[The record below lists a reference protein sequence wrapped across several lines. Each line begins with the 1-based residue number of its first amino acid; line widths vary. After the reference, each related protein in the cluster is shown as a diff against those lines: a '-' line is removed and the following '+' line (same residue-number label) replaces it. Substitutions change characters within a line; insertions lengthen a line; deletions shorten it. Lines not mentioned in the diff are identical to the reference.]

1 MQNMNKIYLE
11 KIVFIVIFHL
21 FICLLISQLGLF
33 LNFPVTR
40 FYYPL
45 SVIISFL
52 ICRVNFISGAITA
65 LILLFGFLISGYFFD
80 LSADGQSYHQE
91 SIIQLK
97 NGWNPI
103 SFESHSRTMKVW
115 TEHYPKGA
123 EIIQSCIYS
132 FFGKIETGKAINIFL
147 FISSLLIT
155 KKALESFSINLKQ
168 QWIFAFLIA
177 ANPVVISQILTF
189 YVDGFSYSFII
200 CFLSSLFLF
209 IKTKE
214 RIYIA
219 LIIATLTIGGS
230 LKFTSMPTLGVLTVC
245 ILVIL
250 LFLKKISSLKALI
263 LPLLCASF
271 LLIFCN
277 YNPYITNLKEG
288 KHVFYPLKGEGS
300 IDILE
305 RFAPEGFVRNNNRIE
320 KLAFTLF
327 TKTGSFDKDNMSY
340 KIPFSISQKELN
352 RLADADIGVGG
363 FGIFYSG
370 FLIVLLLF
378 FIVNNKLLKNLNHQQ
393 KILFISIL
401 PILAS
406 VLIISD
412 PWWVRYIPQFYL
424 IPLILLLILEV
435 NNTKI
440 KNLFILKGILIVN
453 ILFFFSSVAVLNIYG
468 TEKTYYILDML
479 KDSGKTVKIDARYFP
494 SNLDRLEE
502 HGIPYKQI
510 KIADDYKPII
520 RFQPKGSIIIDDNF
534 KKQDRNLVYDFLNRF
549 FYKID

>member
-1 MQNMNKIYLE
+1 MNKIDLE
-11 KIVFIVIFHL
+11 KIVFIIISHL
-21 FICLLISQLGLF
+21 FICLLLSQLGFF
-33 LNFPVTR
+33 LDFPITR

-45 SVIISFL
+45 SVIISML
-52 ICRVNFISGAITA
+52 ICRVNFISGFITF
-65 LILLFGFLISGYFFD
+65 LILLSGFLISAYFFD

-103 SFESHSRTMKVW
+103 FHDSQSRTMKVW

-147 FISSLLIT
+147 LISSLLLS
-155 KKALESFSINLKQ
+155 KKVLERFSINSKQ
-168 QWIFAFLIA
+168 QWIFASLIA
-177 ANPVVISQILTF
+177 LNPVVISQVLTF
-189 YVDGFSYSFII
+189 YVDGLSYSFLV
-200 CFLSSLFLF
+200 CVLGSLFLF

-214 RIYIA
+214 RIYIMLTVMA
-219 LIIATLTIGGS
+219 LTIGGS
-230 LKFTSMPTLGVLTVC
+230 LKFTSIPTLVVL
-245 ILVIL
+245 ILSILIIL
-250 LFLKKISSLKALI
+250 LLLKKISSIKALV
-263 LPLLCASF
+263 LPLLCSAF
-271 LLIFCN
+271 LLLFCN

-327 TKTGSFDKDNMSY
+327 TKTGSFDKDNMTY

-378 FIVNNKLLKNLNHQQ
+378 LIINYKRLKNLNKQQ
-393 KILFISIL
+393 KILFITII
-401 PILAS
+401 PILLS

-412 PWWVRYIPQFYL
+412 PWWIRYIPQFYL

-435 NNTKI
+435 NNIKI
-440 KNLFILKGILIVN
+440 KNLFILKGILFVN

-468 TEKTYYILDML
+468 TEKTYYILNML
-479 KDSGKTVKIDARYFP
+479 KDSGKTVKIDARYFS

-502 HGIPYKQI
+502 YGISYKEI
-510 KIADDYKPII
+510 KIADDYKQII
-520 RFQPKGSIIIDDNF
+520 RFQPKGAIIIDDNF
-534 KKQDRNLVYDFLNRF
+534 KKQDKNLVYGLLNRF

>member
-1 MQNMNKIYLE
+1 MNKIYLE

-21 FICLLISQLGLF
+21 FICLLLSQLGLF
-33 LNFPVTR
+33 LNFPITR

-52 ICRVNFISGAITA
+52 ICRVNFISGVITT

-103 SFESHSRTMKVW
+103 YFESHSRTMKVW

-132 FFGKIETGKAINIFL
+132 FFSKIETGKAINIFL
-147 FISSLLIT
+147 LISSLLLS
-155 KKALESFSINLKQ
+155 KKVLECFNINSKQ

-177 ANPVVISQILTF
+177 ANPVVISQVLTF
-189 YVDGFSYSFII
+189 YVDGLSYSFFVCVLGSI
-200 CFLSSLFLF
+200 FLF

-214 RIYIA
+214 KVYITLTA
-219 LIIATLTIGGS
+219 MALTIGGS
-230 LKFTSMPTLGVLTVC
+230 LKFTSIP
-245 ILVIL
+245 ILVVLVLSILIIL
-250 LFLKKISSLKALI
+250 LFLKKISSIKTLV
-263 LPLLCASF
+263 LPLLCTSF
-271 LLIFCN
+271 LLLFCN

-327 TKTGSFDKDNMSY
+327 TQTGSFDKDNMTY
-340 KIPFSISQKELN
+340 KIPFSVSQKELN

-378 FIVNNKLLKNLNHQQ
+378 FIVNYKRLKHLNNQQ

-412 PWWVRYIPQFYL
+412 PWWIRYIPQFYL

-435 NNTKI
+435 NNMKI
-440 KNLFILKGILIVN
+440 KYLFILKGILFVN
-453 ILFFFSSVAVLNIYG
+453 ILFFFSSVTVLNIYG
-468 TEKTYYILDML
+468 TEKTYYILEML
-479 KDSGKTVKIDARYFP
+479 KNSKKPVKIDARYFP

-502 HGIPYKQI
+502 YGIPYKQI
-510 KIADDYKPII
+510 KIDDDHQPII

-534 KKQDRNLVYDFLNRF
+534 KKQDKNLVYGFLNRF

>member
-1 MQNMNKIYLE
+1 MNKIYLE
-11 KIVFIVIFHL
+11 KIVFIIISHL
-21 FICLLISQLGLF
+21 FICLLLSQLGFF
-33 LNFPVTR
+33 LDFPITR

-45 SVIISFL
+45 SVIISML
-52 ICRVNFISGAITA
+52 ICRVNFISGFITF
-65 LILLFGFLISGYFFD
+65 LILLSGFLISTYFFD

-97 NGWNPI
+97 KGWNPVY
-103 SFESHSRTMKVW
+103 FDSHSRTMKVW

-147 FISSLLIT
+147 LISSLLLS
-155 KKALESFSINLKQ
+155 KKVLERFSLNSKQ

-177 ANPVVISQILTF
+177 LNPVVISQVLTF
-189 YVDGFSYSFII
+189 YVDGLSYSFLV
-200 CFLSSLFLF
+200 CVLGSLFLF

-214 RIYIA
+214 RIYMMLTIMA
-219 LIIATLTIGGS
+219 LTIGGS
-230 LKFTSMPTLGVLTVC
+230 LKFTSTPTLVVL
-245 ILVIL
+245 ILSILIIL
-250 LFLKKISSLKALI
+250 LLLKKISSIKALI
-263 LPLLCASF
+263 LPLLCSAF
-271 LLIFCN
+271 LLLFCN

-288 KHVFYPLKGEGS
+288 KHVFYPLKGEGA

-327 TKTGSFDKDNMSY
+327 TKTGSFDKDNMAY
-340 KIPFSISQKELN
+340 KIPFSVSQKELN

-378 FIVNNKLLKNLNHQQ
+378 FIINYKRLKNLNKQQ
-393 KILFISIL
+393 KMLFITIIPILF
-401 PILAS
+401 S

-412 PWWVRYIPQFYL
+412 PWWIRYIPQFYL
-424 IPLILLLILEV
+424 IPLILLLILEI
-435 NNTKI
+435 NDIKI
-440 KNLFILKGILIVN
+440 KNLFVLKGILFVN
-453 ILFFFSSVAVLNIYG
+453 LLFFISSVAVLNIYG
-468 TEKTYYILDML
+468 TEKTYYILNML
-479 KDSGKTVKIDARYFP
+479 KDSGKTVKIDARYFT

-502 HGIPYKQI
+502 YGISYKEI

-520 RFQPKGSIIIDDNF
+520 RFQPKGAIIIDDNF
-534 KKQDRNLVYDFLNRF
+534 KKPDKNFVYVFLNRF